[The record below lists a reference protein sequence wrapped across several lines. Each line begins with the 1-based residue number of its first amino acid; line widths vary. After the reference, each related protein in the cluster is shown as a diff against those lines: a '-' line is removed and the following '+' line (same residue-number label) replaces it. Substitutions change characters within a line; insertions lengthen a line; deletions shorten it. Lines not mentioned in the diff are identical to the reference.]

1 MESDSTSAEV
11 PVISPEL
18 IGPPPRKVQLTGSGI
33 AFAVVTAIIIAV
45 AVAFTFFIAVETAQQ
60 VETRTALGSGG
71 NETLGK
77 LEKLHQPYPLKE
89 YVDYS
94 FIADGKTYKGKAI
107 VPLEVYHTI
116 KSARSLTIQYLPD
129 NPALNHPADWEWS
142 VMSEWDPILTVSLV
156 AGIGFILFILP
167 KLLAERRLAA
177 EGVPTTGVV
186 TKCSVS
192 GRSGEFINLKYDFR
206 TQDGISVQ
214 GRGDFQTRQEICARI
229 LVLYLPQKPR
239 QNIPYPLSAWR
250 IASS

>member
-1 MESDSTSAEV
+1 
-11 PVISPEL
+11 
-18 IGPPPRKVQLTGSGI
+18 
-33 AFAVVTAIIIAV
+33 
-45 AVAFTFFIAVETAQQ
+45 
-60 VETRTALGSGG
+60 
-71 NETLGK
+71 
-77 LEKLHQPYPLKE
+77 
-89 YVDYS
+89 
-94 FIADGKTYKGKAI
+94 
-107 VPLEVYHTI
+107 
-116 KSARSLTIQYLPD
+116 
-129 NPALNHPADWEWS
+129 
-142 VMSEWDPILTVSLV
+142 MSEWDPILTVSLV

-214 GRGDFQTRQEICARI
+214 GRGDFQTRQEIGARI